1 MDERDLDDLLHEA
14 RTAPRPAAPAALTDR
29 VLAAALAE
37 QEARHPARRSVAAR
51 PDMAQRGSLAGIWQ
65 AMLGAIGGGRAL
77 AGLSTAALAGLWLG
91 LAAPAPVAALTESV
105 WPAQSQLDLVELLP
119 DDIDFLEEG

>member
-1 MDERDLDDLLHEA
+1 MDERDLDDLLNEA
-14 RTAPRPAAPAALTDR
+14 RSAPRPAPPAALTDR
-29 VLAAALAE
+29 VVAAALAE
-37 QEARHPARRSVAAR
+37 QAAR
-51 PDMAQRGSLAGIWQ
+51 NRVRASAAMPSRQRSLAGIWQ
-65 AMLGAIGGGRAL
+65 AMLASIGGGRAL

-105 WPAQSQLDLVELLP
+105 WPAQQQLDLVELLP